1 MWDFILEHL
10 EWWTLSLFTVWG
22 GLGVIWMF
30 SVLRLLSLLSSNIK
44 DSPKVMMYFVN
55 GKQRVTVA
63 TGRPRGAP
71 FTRGWERDNSLVM
84 VSLWGCC
91 PSLQGGSHR
100 CDKCAFP
107 SVSILLSNYSHY
119 IISTS
124 PDHHRHRGLTPLLLP
139 FIPYSCVFHRAG
151 LRLFA
156 WGLHRVLNDQSL
168 SIQGSDTSPLLA
180 GFGKLWLITG
190 VERA

>member
-1 MWDFILEHL
+1 
-10 EWWTLSLFTVWG
+10 
-22 GLGVIWMF
+22 
-30 SVLRLLSLLSSNIK
+30 
-44 DSPKVMMYFVN
+44 
-55 GKQRVTVA
+55 
-63 TGRPRGAP
+63 
-71 FTRGWERDNSLVM
+71 M

-124 PDHHRHRGLTPLLLP
+124 PDHRRHRGLTPLLLP

-190 VERA
+190 VERAQRIERRERPEEFSHSFFSCVVFLVIPTYYPQPKHGWSGPDILLASAWKPLDMALWPWCH